1 MAGSPTNLSK
11 SKVSF
16 HSRILFADLIYV
28 GQDPYFSYPK
38 QPGMFT
44 PDPDYPDPGSNKNK
58 KRRGKKFVVSPFLVT
73 INFTKSNFFVFL
85 TGTAT
90 FQRIKVLFT
99 QKNCC

>member
-44 PDPDYPDPGSNKNK
+44 PDPDYLPSRIPDQTKTKRGEGKNLL
-58 KRRGKKFVVSPFLVT
+58 SYLFL
-73 INFTKSNFFVFL
+73 
-85 TGTAT
+85 
-90 FQRIKVLFT
+90 
-99 QKNCC
+99 